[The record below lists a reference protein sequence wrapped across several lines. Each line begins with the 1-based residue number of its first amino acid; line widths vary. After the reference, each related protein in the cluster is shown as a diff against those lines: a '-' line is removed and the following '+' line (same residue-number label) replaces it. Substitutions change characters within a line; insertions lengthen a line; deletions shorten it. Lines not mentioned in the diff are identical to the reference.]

1 MPTFA
6 GIRLEGRSIAGVFT
20 SVELPELG
28 VVFDLGACSTT
39 AFRHSHVF
47 VSHGHVDHCA
57 ALAAHASIRLLNGL
71 PGARYVTSPELR
83 PRVDSLFRA
92 AEELAENELPREV
105 VELAPGRG
113 EIAIHKR
120 LLARAFAG
128 DHRVPSQG
136 YVLSQAREVLLPEFV
151 GRPPAEIAAARAAG
165 QVVASEQ
172 RVPHVVFSGDT
183 RIEAIDREPDAW
195 RAKMLILE
203 ATYLDPA
210 HTVEEARRRGHIH
223 LDEILERA
231 DRFEN
236 EVIVL
241 MHFSARYRDVDV
253 EEWLRKRIPQRLR
266 GRVVALL

>member
-1 MPTFA
+1 MPSFA
-6 GIRLEGRSIAGVFT
+6 GIRLEGQSIAGVFT
-20 SVELPELG
+20 AVELPELG
-28 VVFDLGACSTT
+28 VVFDLGTCSTA

-57 ALAAHASIRLLNGL
+57 ALATHASIRLLNGL

-83 PRVDSLFRA
+83 PRVESLFRA
-92 AEELAENELPREV
+92 AEELAENALPREV
-105 VELAPGRG
+105 VEIAPGAG
-113 EIAIHKR
+113 EIAIHRR
-120 LLARAFAG
+120 LVARAFAA

-136 YVLSQAREVLLPEFV
+136 YVLSNVREILNPEFV
-151 GRPPAEIAAARAAG
+151 GRPHEEIARARASG
-165 QVVASEQ
+165 QAVATEQ
-172 RVPHVVFSGDT
+172 RLPFVVFSGDT
-183 RIEAIDREPDAW
+183 RIEAIDREPEAW

-223 LDEILERA
+223 LDEISERA

-241 MHFSARYRDVDV
+241 THFSARYRPADV
-253 EEWLRKRIPQRLR
+253 EAWLAKRVPERLR